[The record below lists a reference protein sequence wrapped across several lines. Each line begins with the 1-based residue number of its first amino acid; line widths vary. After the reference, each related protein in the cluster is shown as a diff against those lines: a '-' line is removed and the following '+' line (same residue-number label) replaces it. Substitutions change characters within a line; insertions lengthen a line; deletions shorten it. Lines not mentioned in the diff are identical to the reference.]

1 MNERLSDMTPYGMLM
16 YRRTMEGS
24 YMDSLVVD
32 IEDAVFWECQAY
44 SMLKPLFVDFGKTVS
59 QL

>member
-1 MNERLSDMTPYGMLM
+1 MDSLVVD
-16 YRRTMEGS
+16 MEGS

>member
-1 MNERLSDMTPYGMLM
+1 MDSLVVD
-16 YRRTMEGS
+16 MEGS

-44 SMLKPLFVDFGKTVS
+44 SMLKPLFVDFGS
-59 QL
+59 Y